1 MNVPDVLVIGAGVAG
16 LTTAVRIAE
25 SGRSVRLIADR
36 ESLTTTSSAAG
47 ASWSPSAVDD
57 HRMLEWAKASRV
69 MFEHIAGYGTRTGV
83 RLTRGLETDVRL
95 TDPPSWAAEIAD
107 FELCPPNLIP
117 PGYASGWHYTIPIV
131 NMRAYLAYLNERLA
145 EFGVHVEI
153 DRVASFADWAAA
165 ARSIVNCTGLGA
177 RELVPD
183 PMVFP
188 TRGQLLVVRNFDHGG
203 IDQFFQDNPL
213 GSDLTYYF
221 PHGDHVVLGGCAV
234 EYAADEKPD
243 PDIAE
248 GIRKRCG
255 AIEPRILQ
263 MPIIED
269 RVGLRPTRAEVRVE
283 REERDG
289 TTVIHNYGHSGNG
302 VTLSWGC
309 AEEVCRLLG

>member
-1 MNVPDVLVIGAGVAG
+1 
-16 LTTAVRIAE
+16 
-25 SGRSVRLIADR
+25 
-36 ESLTTTSSAAG
+36 
-47 ASWSPSAVDD
+47 
-57 HRMLEWAKASRV
+57 